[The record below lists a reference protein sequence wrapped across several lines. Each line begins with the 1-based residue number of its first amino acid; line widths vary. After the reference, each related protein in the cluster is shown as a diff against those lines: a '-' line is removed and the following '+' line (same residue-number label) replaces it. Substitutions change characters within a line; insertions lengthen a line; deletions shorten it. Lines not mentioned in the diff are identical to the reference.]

1 MASGA
6 RYFVPF
12 RRRRE
17 GKTDYYRRMKL
28 ILSEKP
34 RFVVRKTNRQII
46 TQLVEAHMEGDRT
59 LVAAYSSELTAYGY
73 TGSTA
78 NTPAAYLIGMLCA
91 VKAMNAGYS
100 EGILDIGLNRAST
113 GARVFAALKGAVD
126 AGFDIPHGE
135 SILPD
140 DDRVKGAHIAEY
152 APERAGDLV
161 ENVESVAEAIK
172 KELK

>member
-1 MASGA
+1 MK
-6 RYFVPF
+6 F
-12 RRRRE
+12 RSQIFE
-17 GKTDYYRRMKL
+17 LDTIFK
-28 ILSEKP
+28 ECKP

-46 TQLVEAHMEGDRT
+46 TQLVEAQLEGDRT
-59 LVAAYSSELTAYGY
+59 LIAAYSSELGNYGY
-73 TGSTA
+73 KGSTA
-78 NTPAAYLIGMLCA
+78 NTPAAYLTGMLCA

-126 AGFDIPHGE
+126 AGFEIPHGE
-135 SILPD
+135 SILPE
-140 DDRVKGAHIAEY
+140 DDRVKGGHIAEY